1 MRRRNSQSENKYD
14 LAHNRGDRAN
24 PQHKQAHTPIRRN
37 GDHDHRSSDCTIELT
52 GLYIKCRDR
61 RVQISEIARQ
71 QTLSRYAFAC
81 IPVPGAQA
89 SLSLFLRSVLARA
102 LEPWAAQARAAAKD
116 GESSFLAASLL
127 WLRQGANVIFQ
138 RYT

>member
-1 MRRRNSQSENKYD
+1 MHV
-14 LAHNRGDRAN
+14 ARGLN

-61 RVQISEIARQ
+61 RDQISEIARQ

-116 GESSFLAASLL
+116 GESSFHFSPQLSHGSGKGLMSYFKDTHSTCSDSPL
-127 WLRQGANVIFQ
+127 I
-138 RYT
+138 YT